1 MGAFTDLIGSSLDP
15 APDTSGE
22 AAFAAVDVRGALEWI
37 LGPGGP
43 GWSFRVLNGDVSS
56 ALARLAESTG
66 ASMFVVG
73 GGRPGLGLRVSR
85 LLEGAVSARLI
96 RVSEPPGRRG
106 A

>member
-1 MGAFTDLIGSSLDP
+1 MVLPRVERGCQLGVVP
-15 APDTSGE
+15 ARGE
-22 AAFAAVDVRGALEWI
+22 YR
-37 LGPGGP
+37 
-43 GWSFRVLNGDVSS
+43 
-56 ALARLAESTG
+56 